1 MEVFAQVKSF
11 AFYHSTQDL
20 YLSVVIIEKKLESD
34 KKDFTEI
41 SKSDQ
46 ISFKASDLNQIKKY
60 LGILTTQ
67 DHVFISTGQVELGK
81 DRNNKPSKKY
91 IIDCIRECDVFKVS
105 YLKLFNRNKIR
116 LFRRN
121 SKQMETTPPFFNVH
135 QRKFWRGEN

>member
-20 YLSVVIIEKKLESD
+20 YLSVVVIEKKLESN

-60 LGILTTQ
+60 LEILTTQ

-105 YLKLFNRNKIR
+105 YL
-116 LFRRN
+116 
-121 SKQMETTPPFFNVH
+121 
-135 QRKFWRGEN
+135 